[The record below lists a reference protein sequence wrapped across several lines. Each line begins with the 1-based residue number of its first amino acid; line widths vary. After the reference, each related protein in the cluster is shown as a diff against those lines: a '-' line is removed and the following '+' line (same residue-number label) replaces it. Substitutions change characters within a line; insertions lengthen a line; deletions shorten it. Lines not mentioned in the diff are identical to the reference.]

1 MTTPLAFTWDE
12 LADTWAGLD
21 DTWIGNYSN
30 TIKVELAQSKAFTL
44 DDPVAGVIGS
54 TEYTIGGLEFAD
66 VTNKVKRVTI
76 SRGKNRDLDRF
87 NAGVLSVVFDNS
99 NRDFDPLYPDSPYFG
114 NIVPRRDIVVKGD
127 GFSAYVGKVLDWNLN
142 YSENL
147 QSEASVEAADGL
159 TFLAQQILTPG
170 TATPEDTGARVSA
183 VLDMPSVDWP
193 AGLRS
198 IDEGEATVGDD
209 VFEGN
214 ALSYLQKVESSEAG
228 LFFISRDGLATF
240 RNRLASP
247 ETNTALLFSDDG
259 QGIPFAPAS
268 VEYGSELLFNQ
279 IVVNTPDGEAVAN
292 SALSQT
298 QYGILETTVETLLST
313 TAQGTALA
321 NFLLDRYQQ
330 PEYRF
335 SGIALKMNALT
346 AAQRAQLYQLEMGSI
361 ISIRFTPN
369 SVGDPIE
376 RSGQVISINHDIE
389 VDSHIMTIGVGSVQ
403 TSLFIIGDPVFGT
416 IEGPGVLAF

>member
-1 MTTPLAFTWDE
+1 MAFTWDSLANTWAD
-12 LADTWAGLD
+12 LADSWVGDYAD
-21 DTWIGNYSN
+21 

-54 TEYTIGGLEFAD
+54 TEYTIGGIAFAD
-66 VTNKVKRVTI
+66 VTAKVKRVSI
-76 SRGKNRDLDRF
+76 RRGKNRDLDRF
-87 NAGVLSVVFDNS
+87 NAGTLSVIFDNTE
-99 NRDFDPLYPDSPYFG
+99 RDFDPLYPQSPYAG
-114 NIVPRRDIVVKGD
+114 NIVPRRDIRVSGD
-127 GFSAYVGKVLDWNLN
+127 NFLAYVGKVLDWNLN
-142 YSENL
+142 YSESL
-147 QSEASVEAADGL
+147 QSEAGVEAADGL

-170 TATPEDTGARVSA
+170 TATPQDTGARVSA

-193 AGLRS
+193 ADLRG
-198 IDEGEATVGDD
+198 IDEGEANLGDD

-214 ALSYLQKVESSEAG
+214 ALNYLQKVESSEAG
-228 LFFISRDGLATF
+228 LFFINREGKATF

-247 ETNTALLFSDDG
+247 ETSNALLFSDDG
-259 QGIPFAPAS
+259 QGIPFAPAA

-279 IVVNTPDGEAVAN
+279 IIVNTLDGVAVAN

-298 QYGILETTVETLLST
+298 QYGILETSINTLLST

-335 SGIALKMNALT
+335 ARIAITMNDVT
-346 AAQRAQLYQLEMGSI
+346 ATQRANLYQLEMGSV

-369 SVGDPIE
+369 GIGDPIE
-376 RSGQVISINHDIE
+376 RSGRVISIGHEIEKDI
-389 VDSHIMTIGVGSVQ
+389 HIMTLGVGSVQ
-403 TSLFIIGDPVFGT
+403 DSLFIIGDPTFGT

>member
-1 MTTPLAFTWDE
+1 MAFTWDE
-12 LADTWAGLD
+12 LANTWAGLED
-21 DTWIGNYSN
+21 NWIGSYSN

-54 TEYTIGGLEFAD
+54 TEYTIGGVEFAD
-66 VTNKVKRVTI
+66 VTRKVKRVSI

-87 NAGVLSVVFDNS
+87 NAGVLSVVFDNTQ
-99 NRDFDPLYPDSPYFG
+99 RDFDPLYPASPYAG
-114 NIVPRRDIVVKGD
+114 NIVPRRDIRVTGD
-127 GFSAYVGKVLDWNLN
+127 SIFAYVGKVLDWNLT
-142 YSENL
+142 YSTSL

-170 TATPEDTGARVSA
+170 TATPEDTGSRVSA

-193 AGLRS
+193 ADLRS
-198 IDEGEATVGDD
+198 IDEGEATLGDD
-209 VFEGN
+209 VFGGN

-228 LFFISRDGLATF
+228 LFFVSRDGKATF

-247 ETNTALLFSDDG
+247 ATSNALLFSDDG

-279 IVVNTPDGEAVAN
+279 VVVNTPSGEAVAN

-298 QYGILETTVETLLST
+298 QYGILETSIDTLLST

-321 NFLLDRYQQ
+321 NFLLDRYEQ

-335 SGIALKMNALT
+335 SNVSVNMNALT
-346 AAQRAQLYQLEMGSI
+346 ATQRAQLYQLEMGSV
-361 ISIRFTPN
+361 ISVRFRPN

-376 RSGQVISINHDIE
+376 RSGQVISISHDIE
-389 VDSHIMTIGVGSVQ
+389 IDSHIMTIGVGSVQ
-403 TSLFIIGDPVFGT
+403 TSLFIIGDAVFGT